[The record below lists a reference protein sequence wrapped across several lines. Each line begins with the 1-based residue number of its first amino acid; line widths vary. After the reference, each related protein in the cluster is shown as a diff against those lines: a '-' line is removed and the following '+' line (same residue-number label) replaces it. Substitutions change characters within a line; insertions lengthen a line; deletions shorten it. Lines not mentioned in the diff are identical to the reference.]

1 MVISRS
7 PNNYSMNSFLNVISR
22 QTFLIQVFLLG
33 LLFGW
38 CSSLKEEVVYFQN
51 AKNFE
56 TIVDTDTFTPKFK
69 VNDIVDIYV
78 STFDPEASRPFNLV
92 KSSGTQSNSQTFL
105 DYLVD
110 ADGNIDFPV
119 LGKVK
124 LLGLTV
130 EEAKEL
136 IKQKLSEGY
145 LKDPIVNI
153 RILNFRITVLGEVG
167 SPGTYPISGERV
179 TIMEALGLAGD
190 LTIKGR
196 RDNILVVRDFNGT
209 KTYTRINLTNKE
221 VFNSPVYFLTQND
234 VVYVEPNH
242 SASTSAK
249 GDTRIGTVL
258 GVSAFIIS
266 IVILITR

>member
-1 MVISRS
+1 MKSSLILISR
-7 PNNYSMNSFLNVISR
+7 N
-22 QTFLIQVFLLG
+22 TFFMQVFLISI
-33 LLFGW
+33 LFNS

-69 VNDIVDIYV
+69 VNDIVSIYI
-78 STFDPEASRPFNLV
+78 STFDPEASKPFNLI
-92 KSSGTQSNSQTFL
+92 KESGGGSAQFL
-105 DYLVD
+105 DYLID
-110 ADGNIDFPV
+110 TDGNIDFPV

-130 EEAKEL
+130 EQAKEL
-136 IKQKLSEGY
+136 IKEKLAEGY
-145 LKDPIVNI
+145 LKDPIVNL

-167 SPGTYPISGERV
+167 SPGTYPISGERI

-249 GDTRIGTVL
+249 GDTRIGTIL
-258 GVSAFIIS
+258 SVSAFLIS
-266 IVILITR
+266 IAILVTR

>member
-1 MVISRS
+1 MLISRA
-7 PNNYSMNSFLNVISR
+7 PNTYFMKSFLILMSR
-22 QTFLIQVFLLG
+22 TAFFIPVFIIGLILNS
-33 LLFGW
+33 
-38 CSSLKEEVVYFQN
+38 CSSVKEEVVYFQN

-69 VNDIVDIYV
+69 VNDIVSIYV
-78 STFDPEASRPFNLV
+78 STFDPEASKPFNLV
-92 KSSGTQSNSQTFL
+92 KSSGVQSNSQVFL

-136 IKQKLSEGY
+136 IKEKLSEGY
-145 LKDPIVNI
+145 LKDPIVNV

-167 SPGTYPISGERV
+167 SPGTYPISGERI

-209 KTYTRINLTNKE
+209 KTYTRVNLTNKE

-242 SASTSAK
+242 SASTAAK
-249 GDTRIGTVL
+249 GDSRIGTIL
-258 GVSAFIIS
+258 SVSAFLVS
-266 IVILITR
+266 IAILITR